1 MLNLPWR
8 QAVSQGLL
16 ERRQGCFQQFSH
28 AVTKEESVQIYMT
41 PTSLEFCVE
50 SFIED
55 LNLSSPQENE
65 FYVILEEMQYL
76 KLTLLQEGFLE
87 RE

>member
-1 MLNLPWR
+1 
-8 QAVSQGLL
+8 
-16 ERRQGCFQQFSH
+16 
-28 AVTKEESVQIYMT
+28 MT

-55 LNLSSPQENE
+55 LNLSSPQESE

-87 RE
+87 RQQNPTVGGFKLEVTLIKKVKSK